1 MQSLS
6 PEEIHGLFADGTVRH
21 GPFAGL
27 KYPELTSIGS
37 ALYPKLLGSYES
49 ELHPWIREVCDGGY
63 SEIIDVGCAEGYYA
77 VGLARRIPQ
86 AMVYAYDIYDGAQQL
101 CAACA
106 AANHVADRLSVRG
119 AFTADELPGI
129 PIRQRG
135 LIFCDC
141 EGAETQ
147 IFTEQTRPRFANW
160 DLLIETHDFLDITI
174 STRMA
179 ALFEETHELR
189 TLTSIDDIQK
199 AKTYD
204 FPELAPFDLATRRA
218 ILAEWRPTIMEWLFL
233 TSRSASSMP

>member
-1 MQSLS
+1 MQTLS
-6 PEEIHGLFADGTVRH
+6 PQEIHDLFADGVVRH
-21 GPFAGL
+21 GPFTGL

-49 ELHPWIREVCDGGY
+49 ELHPWMREVCADGY

-86 AMVYAYDIYDGAQQL
+86 AMVYAYDIYEGAQEL
-101 CAACA
+101 CTNCA
-106 AANHVADRLSVRG
+106 AANRVADRLSVRA
-119 AFTADELPGI
+119 AFTADELSGI

-135 LIFCDC
+135 LIICDC

-147 IFTEQTRPRFANW
+147 IFTEQTRHQFANW

-174 STRMA
+174 STRLA
-179 ALFEETHELR
+179 GLFQDTHQLR

-204 FPELAPFDLATRRA
+204 YPELAPFDLATRRA
-218 ILAEWRPTIMEWLFL
+218 ILAEFRPTIMEWLFL
-233 TSRSASSMP
+233 TVRPS

>member
-6 PEEIHGLFADGTVRH
+6 PQEIHELFAEGIVRH

-27 KYPELTSIGS
+27 KYPVLTSIGS

-49 ELHPWIREVCDGGY
+49 ELHPWIREVCAAGY

-77 VGLARRIPQ
+77 VGLARQIPQ
-86 AMVYAYDIYDGAQQL
+86 AMVYAYDIYEGAQEL
-101 CAACA
+101 CANCA
-106 AANHVADRLSVRG
+106 AANQVGDRLSVRA
-119 AFTADELPGI
+119 AFTADELLGI

-135 LIFCDC
+135 LIICDC
-141 EGAETQ
+141 EGGETQ
-147 IFTEQTRPRFANW
+147 IFTVQTRHQFANW

-179 ALFEETHELR
+179 ELFQSTHQLR

-204 FPELAPFDLATRRA
+204 YPELAPFDLATRRA
-218 ILAEWRPTIMEWLFL
+218 ILAEYRPTIMEWLFL
-233 TSRSASSMP
+233 TSRSS